1 MSGLLG
7 YRVGGRSAATA
18 ATANHAYGALWNPS
32 TTKSIYVYEIHL
44 VKTIGTADNHALVRI
59 TARGT
64 PGSTVTPDADNH
76 DAGQVVPQS
85 GALLDLAAYS
95 VQPTLASPNLHT
107 FNLPAVVGAGLIW
120 TFPNGLRIP
129 NAGGLAIITP
139 QAVVGQPSDITFV
152 WSE

>member
-1 MSGLLG
+1 MSFLN

-18 ATANHAYGALWNPS
+18 ATVNHAYGGIWNPS
-32 TTKSIYVYEIHL
+32 ASKSIYVMEIHL
-44 VKTIGTADNHALVRI
+44 VKTVGTVDNHALARS

-95 VQPTLASPNLHT
+95 VQPTLATPNLLH
-107 FNLPAVVGAGLIW
+107 FNLPAVIGSGLIW
-120 TFPNGLRIP
+120 TFPEGIRVPAGAGLV
-129 NAGGLAIITP
+129 IITP
-139 QAVVGQPSDITFV
+139 PAVIGQPSDISFI
-152 WSE
+152 WKE